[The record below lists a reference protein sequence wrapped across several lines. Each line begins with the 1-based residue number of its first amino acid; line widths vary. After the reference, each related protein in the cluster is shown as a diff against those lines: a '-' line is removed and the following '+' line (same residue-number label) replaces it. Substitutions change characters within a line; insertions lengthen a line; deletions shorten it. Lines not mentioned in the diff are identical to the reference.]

1 MLLGERTRRHPDFRP
16 DSTRISRRRL
26 ARRPGGGHHR
36 IVDLGDHW
44 PPGFFDRD
52 DPGDDADFYAFPRF
66 VTHID
71 DRAVHAV
78 RELYDELGVPR
89 GRVLDLMA
97 SWISHLSRPPDGGL
111 VVLGLNSA
119 ELAAN
124 ANANQRV
131 LHDLNQD
138 PRLPFPDADFDT
150 VTCCV
155 SIDYLVRPVEVL
167 REAAR
172 VLRPGGLV
180 VITFSNRCFPT
191 KAIRGWLDSDDH
203 EHVEIVRRY
212 LEEAGGFGPVS
223 AELRVEGDAFDDPL
237 YGVWARRV

>member
-1 MLLGERTRRHPDFRP
+1 MDH
-16 DSTRISRRRL
+16 
-26 ARRPGGGHHR
+26 
-36 IVDLGDHW
+36 GDHW
-44 PPGFFDRD
+44 PHGFFDRD

-71 DRAVHAV
+71 DRAIHAV

-97 SWISHLSRPPDGGL
+97 SWISHLSQPPDGGL
-111 VVLGLNSA
+111 VVLGLNRE

-124 ANANQRV
+124 ELADEYV

-138 PRLPFPDADFDT
+138 PRLPFPDAAFDA

-155 SIDYLVRPVEVL
+155 GVDYLVRPVEVL
-167 REAAR
+167 REAGR
-172 VLRPGGLV
+172 VLRPGGV
-180 VITFSNRCFPT
+180 VVLTFSNRCFGT
-191 KAIRGWLDSDDH
+191 KAIRGWLESDDD

-212 LEEAGGFGPVS
+212 LEDAGAFGLVT
-223 AELRVEGDAFDDPL
+223 AELRTDGDPFSDPL
-237 YGVWARRV
+237 YGVWARRS